1 MSNNSR
7 WPEAW
12 DQLVD
17 RVNQDPNI
25 QAFEEI
31 DSFNGGRG
39 AISSL
44 KNLKTKEKFTCFTS
58 HNSMHSGKMYFVYD
72 DDYTIQVGR
81 SVKGKRRRTET
92 FATVDE
98 LIEKFN
104 QSYDG
109 AAADDNLNVTEGKN
123 TIKLKSLL
131 EGFAWERKPGK
142 PLPTLSEVQ
151 AEYEKNLQ
159 EETEYK
165 VSGRPVT
172 INKHGSKD
180 QTKWTVTFENGKT
193 ELYTSVMTL
202 MNKRPKLQDP
212 RWWDSDGDGKPYEP
226 GDDVKA
232 ESVNLTENM
241 RRFGTKNI

>member
-98 LIEKFN
+98 LIEHF
-104 QSYDG
+104 
-109 AAADDNLNVTEGKN
+109 L
-123 TIKLKSLL
+123 
-131 EGFAWERKPGK
+131 
-142 PLPTLSEVQ
+142 VQ
-151 AEYEKNLQ
+151 
-159 EETEYK
+159 
-165 VSGRPVT
+165 
-172 INKHGSKD
+172 
-180 QTKWTVTFENGKT
+180 FM
-193 ELYTSVMTL
+193 EL
-202 MNKRPKLQDP
+202 
-212 RWWDSDGDGKPYEP
+212 
-226 GDDVKA
+226 
-232 ESVNLTENM
+232 
-241 RRFGTKNI
+241 